1 MIILRVMNRRWRLAK
16 LAAAALLIVSGSEAR
31 AARSLL
37 AELTA
42 RPPAAAG
49 AHAALTSEKLEACLR
64 AARALDASGQ
74 ALDGEISAIEQ
85 ITAESM
91 FLQFVINS
99 QFTTLNGA
107 DKAAVAE
114 FEQRTR
120 RHDELARKFKTDYP
134 AYQQH
139 KSDYDGKV
147 AAFER
152 DCAGDFDGRDLE
164 AVKTKLQIK

>member
-1 MIILRVMNRRWRLAK
+1 MSATMPTMRNGPRPIWFCPSGPMLR
-16 LAAAALLIVSGSEAR
+16 
-31 AARSLL
+31 
-37 AELTA
+37 T
-42 RPPAAAG
+42 
-49 AHAALTSEKLEACLR
+49 
-64 AARALDASGQ
+64 LDTSGQ
-74 ALDGEISAIEQ
+74 ALDVEISAIEQ
-85 ITAESM
+85 TTAESM

-99 QFTTLNGA
+99 QFATLNGA

-120 RHDELARKFKTDYP
+120 RHEELAQKFKSDYP

-152 DCAGDFDGRDLE
+152 DCAGDFDGRDQE
-164 AVKTKLQIK
+164 ATGKARQQWQAAKAAGCAVTYWRQSESGRWEKQG

>member
-1 MIILRVMNRRWRLAK
+1 MNRRLRLAK
-16 LAAAALLIVSGSEAR
+16 LAATALLIFGGIKAN

-37 AELTA
+37 TELTA

-49 AHAALTSEKLEACLR
+49 AHAALTADKLEACLR
-64 AARALDASGQ
+64 AARTLDTSGQ
-74 ALDGEISAIEQ
+74 ALDAEISAIEQ

-99 QFTTLNGA
+99 QFATLNGA
-107 DKAAVAE
+107 DKTAVAE

-120 RHDELARKFKTDYP
+120 RHEELARKFKTDYP
-134 AYQQH
+134 VYQQH
-139 KSDYDGKV
+139 KRDYDGKV

>member
-1 MIILRVMNRRWRLAK
+1 MNRRLRLAK
-16 LAAAALLIVSGSEAR
+16 LAATALLIFGGIKAH

-37 AELTA
+37 TELTT
-42 RPPAAAG
+42 RPPAAAS
-49 AHAALTSEKLEACLR
+49 AKAALTGDKLEACLR
-64 AARALDASGQ
+64 AARTLDTSGQ
-74 ALDGEISAIEQ
+74 ALDVEISAIEQ

-99 QFTTLNGA
+99 QFATLNGA

-120 RHDELARKFKTDYP
+120 RHDELARKFKADYP
-134 AYQQH
+134 TYQQH

-152 DCAGDFDGRDLE
+152 DCAGDFDRRDLE